1 MKENLN
7 KIENRIEEKINKIFY
22 LIVEKTDPEKIILF
36 GSRAKGTAHKDSD
49 IDIAL
54 ESIQKLSVRDYRL
67 LKEEIDTIS
76 GLYSVDI
83 VFIEKV
89 DYSFKQ
95 IIQDTGVI
103 LYEKK

>member
-1 MKENLN
+1 MEENI
-7 KIENRIEEKINKIFY
+7 KEKINKIIHI
-22 LIVEKTDPEKIILF
+22 IVEKTDPARIILF
-36 GSRAKGTAHKDSD
+36 GSRAKRTAHYGSD

-54 ESIQKLSVRDYRL
+54 EGVHELSVRDYRL
-67 LKEEIDTIS
+67 LKEEIDKVS

-83 VFIEKV
+83 VFIDKV
-89 DYSFKQ
+89 DNSFKR

>member
-1 MKENLN
+1 MNN
-7 KIENRIEEKINKIFY
+7 IENRIEEKITKIIH
-22 LIVEKTDPEKIILF
+22 LVVQKTDPEKIILF